1 LDESKCLREE
11 WALKTLPRAVIL
23 KRFATDLR
31 VLLRAI
37 DFGIGAR
44 KIALVARLTT
54 VFPVSPALHGRQ
66 RRGYNKSSH
75 RFSFCEHSCA
85 MENTPTEKPNVVI
98 VGAGFGGLEAAKK
111 LACEN
116 VRVTVI
122 DRTNYHLF
130 QPLLYQVATA
140 ALSPADIAAPVRA
153 VLSKWKNVEVIL
165 AEVQS
170 VDVDAKKIKTTDTE
184 IGYDFLILATGARHS
199 YFGHNEWE
207 KLAPG
212 LKSLEDA
219 IELRRRLLMA
229 FEYAEK
235 VTDEGAR
242 KAAMT
247 FVIIGGGPTGVEM
260 AGAIAEIA
268 RYTLAK
274 DFRHIDPSEARVI
287 LIEGD
292 PRLLAAFPEDLS
304 ASALKQLVDLGV
316 EVRTGTRAT
325 NLTEGGVQAGNE
337 FIPCRVKIWAAGNN
351 ASFVGKTLG
360 TPVDQVGRVMVNG
373 DLTIPGHPEVQV
385 IGDLANF
392 SHQTGQPLP
401 GVSPVAMQQGRHAA
415 RNILAM
421 IEGRRPQHFRYWD
434 KGSMATIGRN
444 KAVADLN
451 LVHLSGLPAWLVWLF
466 VHIIFLVGFRNRL
479 AVLFQWAWA
488 YFTFNKGARLITRN
502 FQAEQRPPA

>member
-1 LDESKCLREE
+1 
-11 WALKTLPRAVIL
+11 
-23 KRFATDLR
+23 
-31 VLLRAI
+31 
-37 DFGIGAR
+37 
-44 KIALVARLTT
+44 
-54 VFPVSPALHGRQ
+54 
-66 RRGYNKSSH
+66 
-75 RFSFCEHSCA
+75 
-85 MENTPTEKPNVVI
+85 MENTPEEKPRVVI

-111 LACEN
+111 LAGQD

-153 VLSKWKNVEVIL
+153 ILGKCKNMEVIL
-165 AEVQS
+165 AEVES
-170 VDVDAKKIKTTDTE
+170 VDVEAKKVKTIDLE
-184 IGYDFLILATGARHS
+184 IPYDFLILATGARHS

-235 VTDEGAR
+235 ITDEAAR

-274 DFRHIDPSEARVI
+274 DFRNIDPSQARVI
-287 LIEGD
+287 LIEGE
-292 PRLLAAFPEDLS
+292 PRLLASFPEDLS
-304 ASALKQLVDLGV
+304 ARAMKQLVDLGV
-316 EVRTGTRAT
+316 EVRTSVRAT
-325 NLTEGGVQAGNE
+325 NLTEAGLQVGDE

-360 TPVDQVGRVMVNG
+360 VPIDRVGRVVVND
-373 DLTIPGHPEVQV
+373 DLTIPGHPEIQV

-415 RNILAM
+415 RNILRM
-421 IEGRRPQHFRYWD
+421 IKNREPRRFRYWN
-434 KGSMATIGRN
+434 KGSMATIGRHR
-444 KAVADLN
+444 AVADLN
-451 LVHLSGLPAWLVWLF
+451 FVRLSGLPAWLVWLF

-488 YFTFNKGARLITRN
+488 YFTFNAGARLITRN
-502 FQAEQRPPA
+502 FQSETRPPA

>member
-1 LDESKCLREE
+1 
-11 WALKTLPRAVIL
+11 
-23 KRFATDLR
+23 
-31 VLLRAI
+31 
-37 DFGIGAR
+37 
-44 KIALVARLTT
+44 
-54 VFPVSPALHGRQ
+54 
-66 RRGYNKSSH
+66 
-75 RFSFCEHSCA
+75 
-85 MENTPTEKPNVVI
+85 
-98 VGAGFGGLEAAKK
+98 
-111 LACEN
+111 
-116 VRVTVI
+116 
-122 DRTNYHLF
+122 LF

-153 VLSKWKNVEVIL
+153 ILSKCENMEVIL

-170 VDVDAKKIKTTDTE
+170 IDVNARKVKMVDGELD
-184 IGYDFLILATGARHS
+184 YDYLILATGARHS
-199 YFGHNEWE
+199 YFEHPEWE

-219 IELRRRLLMA
+219 VEIRRRILMA

-235 VTDEGAR
+235 ISDEAAR

-274 DFRHIDPSEARVI
+274 DFRHIDPSQARVV
-287 LIEGD
+287 LVESE
-292 PRLLAAFPEDLS
+292 PRVLAAFPEDLQIS
-304 ASALKQLVDLGV
+304 AMRQLVDLGV
-316 EVRTGTRAT
+316 EVRTSIYAT
-325 NLTEGGVQAGNE
+325 NLSEQGLQVGDE

-351 ASFVGKTLG
+351 ASVVGHSLG
-360 TPVDQVGRVMVNG
+360 APIDRVGRVIVNK
-373 DLTIPGHPEVQV
+373 DLTIPDHPEVQV

-415 RNILAM
+415 RNILGM
-421 IEGRRPQHFRYWD
+421 IDGRKPQRFWYFD

-444 KAVADLN
+444 KAVADLK
-451 LVHLSGLPAWLVWLF
+451 LLHLSGIPAWLAWLF

-488 YFTFNKGARLITRN
+488 YFSFNKGARLITRN
-502 FQAEQRPPA
+502 FQSEQRPPA

>member
-1 LDESKCLREE
+1 MDSQVK
-11 WALKTLPRAVIL
+11 PR
-23 KRFATDLR
+23 
-31 VLLRAI
+31 
-37 DFGIGAR
+37 
-44 KIALVARLTT
+44 
-54 VFPVSPALHGRQ
+54 
-66 RRGYNKSSH
+66 
-75 RFSFCEHSCA
+75 
-85 MENTPTEKPNVVI
+85 VVI

-111 LACEN
+111 LGGKE

-122 DRTNYHLF
+122 DRTNYYLF

-140 ALSPADIAAPVRA
+140 ALSPADIAAPVRG
-153 VLSKWKNVEVIL
+153 VLSKYENIEVIL

-170 VDVDAKKIKTTDTE
+170 VDVDLKKLRMVD
-184 IGYDFLILATGARHS
+184 GDFDYDFLILATGSRHS
-199 YFGHNEWE
+199 YFAHPEWE

-219 IELRRRLLMA
+219 VEIRRRILMA

-235 VTDEGAR
+235 ITDEAAR

-247 FVIIGGGPTGVEM
+247 FVIVGGGPTGVEM

-274 DFRHIDPSEARVI
+274 DFRHIDPSQARVI
-287 LIEGD
+287 LVEGEQ
-292 PRLLAAFPEDLS
+292 RVLSAFPEDLS
-304 ASALKQLVDLGV
+304 AKALKQLVDLGV
-316 EVRTGTRAT
+316 DVRTGVHAT
-325 NLTEGGVQAGNE
+325 NLTADGLQVGDE
-337 FIPCRVKIWAAGNN
+337 FISCRVKIWAAGNN

-360 TPVDQVGRVMVNG
+360 IPTDRAGRVIVNS

-385 IGDLANF
+385 IGDLASF

-421 IEGRRPQHFRYWD
+421 IENRKPQKFYYFD
-434 KGSMATIGRN
+434 KGSLATIGRN
-444 KAVADLN
+444 KAVADLRF
-451 LVHLSGLPAWLVWLF
+451 VHLSGFPAWLAWLF

-488 YFTFNKGARLITRN
+488 YFSFNKGARLITRN
-502 FQAEQRPPA
+502 FQSETRPPA

>member
-1 LDESKCLREE
+1 
-11 WALKTLPRAVIL
+11 
-23 KRFATDLR
+23 
-31 VLLRAI
+31 
-37 DFGIGAR
+37 
-44 KIALVARLTT
+44 
-54 VFPVSPALHGRQ
+54 
-66 RRGYNKSSH
+66 
-75 RFSFCEHSCA
+75 
-85 MENTPTEKPNVVI
+85 MENTPEEKPKVVI

-111 LACEN
+111 LAGQD

-153 VLSKWKNVEVIL
+153 ILSRWNNMEVIL
-165 AEVQS
+165 AEVES
-170 VDVDAKKIKTTDTE
+170 VDIEAKKIKTTDLE
-184 IGYDFLILATGARHS
+184 IPYDFLILATGARHS

-235 VTDEGAR
+235 ITDEGAR

-274 DFRHIDPSEARVI
+274 DFRHIDPSQARVI
-287 LIEGD
+287 LIEGE
-292 PRLLAAFPEDLS
+292 PRLLAGFPEDLS
-304 ASALKQLVDLGV
+304 ASAMKQLVDLGV
-316 EVRTGTRAT
+316 EVRTSVCAT
-325 NLTEGGVQAGNE
+325 NLTETGLQVGDE

-360 TPVDQVGRVMVNG
+360 VPIDQVGRVMVND

-415 RNILAM
+415 KNILRM
-421 IEGRRPQHFRYWD
+421 IKQRDPQRFRYWD

-451 LVHLSGLPAWLVWLF
+451 FVHLSGLPAWLVWLF

-479 AVLFQWAWA
+479 AVLFQWGWA
-488 YFTFNKGARLITRN
+488 YFTFNAGARLITRN
-502 FQAEQRPPA
+502 FQSETRPPA

>member
-1 LDESKCLREE
+1 MAEE
-11 WALKTLPRAVIL
+11 KLPR
-23 KRFATDLR
+23 
-31 VLLRAI
+31 
-37 DFGIGAR
+37 
-44 KIALVARLTT
+44 
-54 VFPVSPALHGRQ
+54 
-66 RRGYNKSSH
+66 
-75 RFSFCEHSCA
+75 
-85 MENTPTEKPNVVI
+85 VVI

-116 VRVTVI
+116 VQLVVI

-153 VLSKWKNVEVIL
+153 ILHKCKNVEVIL

-170 VDVDAKKIKTTDTE
+170 IDVNKRIVHAGDLDLA
-184 IGYDFLILATGARHS
+184 YDYLILATGARHS
-199 YFGHNEWE
+199 YFGHSEWE
-207 KLAPG
+207 HLAPG
-212 LKSLEDA
+212 LRSLEDGVE
-219 IELRRRLLMA
+219 IRRRILLA

-235 VTDEGAR
+235 ISDPAAR
-242 KAAMT
+242 AAAMT
-247 FVIIGGGPTGVEM
+247 FVIIGRGPTGVEM

-268 RYTLAK
+268 RHTFAR
-274 DFRHIDPSEARVI
+274 DFRRIDPSSARVV
-287 LIEGD
+287 LIESE
-292 PRLLAAFPEDLS
+292 PQVLAAFPEDLRTS
-304 ASALKQLVDLGV
+304 AMKQLQDLGV
-316 EVRTGTRAT
+316 EIRTGVRAT
-325 NLTEGGVQAGNE
+325 DLTEAGLRVGDE

-351 ASFVGKTLG
+351 ASFVGKSLG
-360 TPVDQVGRVMVNG
+360 VPVDRVGRVIVQD

-385 IGDLANF
+385 IGDLANY
-392 SHQTGQPLP
+392 SQQTGEPLP

-415 RNILAM
+415 RNILRM
-421 IEGRRPQHFRYWD
+421 ITNRKPRRFRYWD

-451 LVHLSGLPAWLVWLF
+451 FVHLSGLPAWLVWLF

-502 FQAEQRPPA
+502 FQSETRPPA

>member
-1 LDESKCLREE
+1 MEAASNQE
-11 WALKTLPRAVIL
+11 PR
-23 KRFATDLR
+23 
-31 VLLRAI
+31 
-37 DFGIGAR
+37 
-44 KIALVARLTT
+44 
-54 VFPVSPALHGRQ
+54 
-66 RRGYNKSSH
+66 
-75 RFSFCEHSCA
+75 
-85 MENTPTEKPNVVI
+85 VVI
-98 VGAGFGGLEAAKK
+98 IGAGFGGLEAAKK
-111 LACEN
+111 LGGEA
-116 VRVTVI
+116 VRVTVV

-153 VLSKWKNVEVIL
+153 VLSKCKNLEVIL

-170 VDVDAKKIKTTDTE
+170 IDVNAKKVKMVDGE
-184 IGYDFLILATGARHS
+184 LDYDYLIVATGARHS
-199 YFGHNEWE
+199 YFGHPEWE

-219 IELRRRLLMA
+219 VEIRRRILLA
-229 FEYAEK
+229 FEYAERIS
-235 VTDEGAR
+235 DEAAR

-247 FVIIGGGPTGVEM
+247 FVVIGGGPTGVEM

-274 DFRHIDPSEARVI
+274 DFRHIDPSQARVI
-287 LIEGD
+287 LVEAD
-292 PRLLAAFPEDLS
+292 LWVLAAFPEDLQIS
-304 ASALKQLVDLGV
+304 ARKQLVDLGV
-316 EVRTGTRAT
+316 EVRTGVHAT
-325 NLTEGGVQAGNE
+325 NLSEEGLQLGDE

-351 ASFVGKTLG
+351 ASFVGHSLG
-360 TPVDQVGRVMVNG
+360 APVDRVGRVIVNK
-373 DLTIPGHPEVQV
+373 DLTIPDHPEVQV

-415 RNILAM
+415 HNILAM
-421 IEGRRPQHFRYWD
+421 IDGRKPQRFWYFD

-444 KAVADLN
+444 KAVADLK
-451 LVHLSGLPAWLVWLF
+451 LIHLSGIPAWLAWLF

-488 YFTFNKGARLITRN
+488 YFSFNKGARLITRN
-502 FQAEQRPPA
+502 FQSEQRPPA